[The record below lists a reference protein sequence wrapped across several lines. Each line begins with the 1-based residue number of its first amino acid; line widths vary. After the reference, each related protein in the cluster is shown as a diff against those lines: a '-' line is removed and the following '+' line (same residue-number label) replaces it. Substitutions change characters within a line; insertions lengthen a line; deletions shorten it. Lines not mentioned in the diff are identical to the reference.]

1 MKITRRQLRKL
12 ILKEFRELGN
22 DDYENININVP
33 PIPPADD
40 EGGGGGKDWPAELIK
55 RLHKKGYN
63 PPVNSRGKA
72 LDKKAQK
79 VLNSGESMIS
89 VEDLAQNSGLVIQL
103 HAREYRSNANQTDA
117 DRMRFGPM
125 MIAASKFESC
135 DNGMDV
141 NNILRKIMRITRRI
155 EGISGESIYLDLERL
170 NLKSKPVIKDE
181 FDFNTILN
189 NDDFLIDYYSK

>member
-22 DDYENININVP
+22 DDYENININV
-33 PIPPADD
+33 PADD